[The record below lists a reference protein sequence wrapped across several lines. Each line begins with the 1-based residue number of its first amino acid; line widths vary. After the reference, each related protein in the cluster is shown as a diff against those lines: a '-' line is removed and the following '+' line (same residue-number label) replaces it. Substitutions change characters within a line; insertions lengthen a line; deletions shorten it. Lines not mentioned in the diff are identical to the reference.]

1 MLAYLGNNI
10 DPWSISSQLFAWLKM
25 TLASSSYDKQE
36 QFAGWKMER
45 GIIVLIELDEHL
57 SHLCCTAE
65 YTVPNYN
72 LDDVIMAVH
81 SECYAFGPIECQER
95 PLKILTKS

>member
-1 MLAYLGNNI
+1 MINRNNLQAGK
-10 DPWSISSQLFAWLKM
+10 WSAV
-25 TLASSSYDKQE
+25 T
-36 QFAGWKMER
+36 
-45 GIIVLIELDEHL
+45 IVLIELDEHL

-65 YTVPNYN
+65 YTFPNYN